1 MRETALSDRI
11 LLYSHSDTKKR
22 HRPMELP
29 NDPMM
34 LFSTVNMYLRDKY
47 ESLDELCAD
56 LDVDRA
62 ELEEKL
68 RTVGF
73 EYSAEHNKFW

>member
-1 MRETALSDRI
+1 
-11 LLYSHSDTKKR
+11 
-22 HRPMELP
+22 MELP
-29 NDPMM
+29 VDPMM

-62 ELEEKL
+62 ELEETL
-68 RTVGF
+68 RAVWL

>member
-1 MRETALSDRI
+1 
-11 LLYSHSDTKKR
+11 
-22 HRPMELP
+22 MELP

-34 LFSTVNMYLRDKY
+34 LFSTINMYLRDRY
-47 ESLDELCAD
+47 NSLDELCSD
-56 LDVDRA
+56 LDIDRT

-68 RTVGF
+68 HAAGF

>member
-1 MRETALSDRI
+1 MDQ
-11 LLYSHSDTKKR
+11 
-22 HRPMELP
+22 LP

-34 LFSTVNMYLRDKY
+34 LFSAINMHLRDHY
-47 ESLDELCAD
+47 ESLDELCAA
-56 LDVDRA
+56 LDINRH

-68 RTVGF
+68 KAVGF

>member
-1 MRETALSDRI
+1 
-11 LLYSHSDTKKR
+11 
-22 HRPMELP
+22 MELP

-34 LFSTVNMYLRDKY
+34 LYSAVNTYLRDRY

-56 LDVDRA
+56 LGVERSA
-62 ELEEKL
+62 LEEKL
-68 RTVGF
+68 RSAGF